1 MFSNVMLV
9 TEVGH
14 GGSIYPIEI
23 GEYFRSEVD
32 KLFRRSS
39 SSKILQ
45 ILWAACGLC
54 CVFFF

>member
-1 MFSNVMLV
+1 MLV